1 MRFFAVALIFFGVA
15 ASYAQ
20 TPEVPHKMHFADMTL
35 TIRDDARREIQKD
48 VDALTQHPRYF
59 NIKVERAKTY
69 FPIIDKIFEEER
81 LPLDFKYLVLQ
92 ESALIADAVS
102 VSNAVGFWQ
111 FKDFTALEMGLRV
124 DKEVDER
131 MNIYSATRAA
141 ARYLKKNNFMFNN
154 WLLALQSYQ
163 MGGGGVQRSV
173 GNKYNGARHMEITSD
188 TYWYIKKYLAHK
200 VAFENAVKGEPL
212 VKVSPYPVTS
222 AKSVSDLSAEL
233 AIEETLLRDYNKWIR
248 KNQIPSD
255 KTYAVI
261 IPTGTLPSEFN
272 TLNIASTS
280 KPQVIEVKP
289 TARTEKKRHNGVMAI
304 QAMPG
309 ETTTSLAKRAG
320 VGISEFL
327 KYNEISIDHTV
338 MAGTYYYLARKKT
351 RAAGESY
358 TVRSGDDLWLISQQ
372 TGVQLKRL
380 KKYNKQLTASL
391 KAGDVVRLD
400 NVKQVTTKSSGTA
413 PVLEPITEETTV
425 VAEIDSDSF
434 FNWEI
439 RPKEA
444 TTTVQAKTQTQA
456 QTEPVVVRIEKAPA
470 DSVLLTLKQPE
481 AAAEKPATHQVKQG
495 ETLYAIA
502 KQHNVGVTDL
512 LEWNS
517 LEITSG
523 IKPGQVLAVKP
534 TQPKEAAPPQTTQP
548 QFIVHEVKESDT
560 LYSVARQ
567 YNVTI
572 KDIMEW
578 NKKED
583 FKVSRGEKLR
593 ILTQ

>member
-48 VDALTQHPRYF
+48 VDALTQYPRYF

-141 ARYLKKNNFMFNN
+141 ARYLKKNNLMFNN

-173 GNKYNGARHMEITSD
+173 GNKHNGARHMEITSD

-212 VKVSPYPVTS
+212 VKVSPYPITTT
-222 AKSVSDLSAEL
+222 KSLSELSVEL
-233 AIEETLLRDYNKWIR
+233 AIEEALLRDYNKWIR

-272 TLNIASTS
+272 TLNIASAS
-280 KPQVIEVKP
+280 KPDVIEVKP
-289 TARTEKKRHNGVMAI
+289 SARTEKKRHNGIMAI

-327 KYNEISIDHTV
+327 KYNEIPIDHTI
-338 MAGTYYYLARKKT
+338 MAGSYYYLARKKT
-351 RAAGESY
+351 RSSGQSY
-358 TVRSGDDLWLISQQ
+358 TVRSGEDLWLVSQL

-380 KKYNKQLTASL
+380 KKYNKQLQASL
-391 KAGDVVRLD
+391 KSGDVVRLD
-400 NVKQVTTKSSGTA
+400 NAKQITTSSDKA

-425 VAEIDSDSF
+425 VAEVDSDSF
-434 FNWEI
+434 FNWEV
-439 RPKEA
+439 RPKESVS
-444 TTTVQAKTQTQA
+444 TVQTKTQTEI
-456 QTEPVVVRIEKAPA
+456 TTSVEKIPV
-470 DSVLLTLKQPE
+470 DSARLALQQPE
-481 AAAEKPATHQVKQG
+481 SVAEKPSTHLVKQG
-495 ETLYAIA
+495 ETLYSIA
-502 KQHNVGVTDL
+502 RQYSVGVTDL

-517 LEITSG
+517 LDIASG
-523 IKPGQVLAVKP
+523 IKPGQVLVLKP
-534 TQPKEAAPPQTTQP
+534 MQPKQAELKVAQP
-548 QFIVHEVKESDT
+548 QYIVHEVKESDT